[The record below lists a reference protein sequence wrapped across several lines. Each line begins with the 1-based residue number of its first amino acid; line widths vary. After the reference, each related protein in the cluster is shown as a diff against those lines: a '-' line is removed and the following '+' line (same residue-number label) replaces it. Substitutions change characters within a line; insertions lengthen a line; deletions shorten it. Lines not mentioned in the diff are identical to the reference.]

1 MNKFEP
7 YMKWLRNVSAHL
19 GRDIKPSALAR
30 ELYELYELDADPE
43 DAATDYGRFL

>member
-19 GRDIKPSALAR
+19 GRDIKPSALTR
-30 ELYELYELDADPE
+30 ELYELDADPE